1 MEKNL
6 ISPKLTF
13 NEVESVESH
22 SAAWDF
28 VNGVAVGLTSGA
40 VIF

>member
-1 MEKNL
+1 MEGSL
-6 ISPKLTF
+6 IGTQLIF
-13 NEVESVESH
+13 NEVESIESH

-28 VNGVAVGLTSGA
+28 VNGVAIGITIGM